1 MNPLTPELGK
11 APLAPPKPRTG
22 VLTREIVH
30 NTRHDDRELE
40 SKKKWGYYQLTG
52 ELSQNINPDSA
63 PCKPY
68 YVRFY
73 PFVCTRKLSNGDG
86 HFDFY
91 YRACAVVAYVDPYD
105 CEVGDFYKRFE
116 FTREHTLELQKNT
129 PLGLVRV
136 TDDPDRD
143 KDNQY
148 KRFGVDT
155 MRFEKKVYRL
165 VTPDDYEEFELWE
178 RVS

>member
-1 MNPLTPELGK
+1 MNPFAPELGK

-22 VLTREIVH
+22 VLSREIVH
-30 NTRHDDRELE
+30 NTKDDDGELE
-40 SKKKWGYYQLTG
+40 SKRQWGYYALTG
-52 ELSQNINPDSA
+52 ELSKKINPDSA

-73 PFVCTRKLSNGDG
+73 PFVCVRTLDRGDG

-91 YRACAVVAYVDPYD
+91 YRACAVVAYTSATD

-116 FTREHTLELQKNT
+116 FVREHTIDV
-129 PLGLVRV
+129 PVG
-136 TDDPDRD
+136 RD
-143 KDNQY
+143 M
-148 KRFGVDT
+148 F
-155 MRFEKKVYRL
+155 MRFEKKVYRMPAH
-165 VTPDDYEEFELWE
+165 PDSQSPYDYEEFELWE

>member
-68 YVRFY
+68 YIRFH

-86 HFDFY
+86 NFDFY
-91 YRACAVVAYVDPYD
+91 YRACAVVACVDPYD

-116 FTREHTLELQKNT
+116 IVREYTLCL
-129 PLGLVRV
+129 PLSG
-136 TDDPDRD
+136 D
-143 KDNQY
+143 K
-148 KRFGVDT
+148 V

-165 VTPDDYEEFELWE
+165 ATSDDYEEFELWE